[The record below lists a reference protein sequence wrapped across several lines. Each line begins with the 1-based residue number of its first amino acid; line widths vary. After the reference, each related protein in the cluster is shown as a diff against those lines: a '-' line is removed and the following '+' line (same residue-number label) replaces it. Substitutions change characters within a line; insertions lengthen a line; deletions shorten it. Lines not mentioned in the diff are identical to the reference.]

1 MCLSLKPCSLRWHI
15 RSFRTYVF
23 AGRTVILFGCLLCS
37 YEGRCWAVNSFD
49 PFHSC
54 HRCVTNGSSRPT
66 YTAPE
71 ACSSCLCMKQH
82 FQHHSWIHVIL
93 TKSITA
99 CMCQLNHAVVDATLS
114 CYLVHHAE
122 GLGEPHQ
129 SLMVNRGILNKF
141 LQKENHTL
149 SYS

>member
-1 MCLSLKPCSLRWHI
+1 
-15 RSFRTYVF
+15 
-23 AGRTVILFGCLLCS
+23 
-37 YEGRCWAVNSFD
+37 
-49 PFHSC
+49 
-54 HRCVTNGSSRPT
+54 
-66 YTAPE
+66 
-71 ACSSCLCMKQH
+71 
-82 FQHHSWIHVIL
+82 
-93 TKSITA
+93 
-99 CMCQLNHAVVDATLS
+99 MCQLNHAVVDATLS